1 MSVSDT
7 LLAGLNPRQL
17 EAVTAPEKSI
27 LILAGA
33 GSGKT
38 RVLTTRIA
46 YLLREKMTSTSEIL
60 AVTFTNKAA
69 KEMLTRLEAMLPY
82 DLRYMWVG
90 TFHGLCNRILR
101 RHAEE
106 ANLPKTF
113 QILDSSDQLSLV
125 KRVLKELN
133 LDPEKVDPKYVV
145 NVINWSKEHGLRS
158 GHLTDDDAD
167 RETRNI
173 YAVYEQTCQRE
184 GVVDF
189 AELLLRCYELL
200 ERNEVIRAHYQE
212 RFRHIL
218 VDEFQDTNIL
228 QYRWL
233 QLLSGCG
240 RGPHGLSKNAVFA
253 VGDDDQSIYAFRG
266 ANVGNMADF
275 LRDYAV
281 AEPIR
286 LVQNYRSTGVI
297 LDAANALIAH
307 NSGRL
312 GKELWTSGVRGRR
325 IVVKEL
331 EDDRAEAEWVGYQV
345 KAERERSRTWRD
357 FAILYRTNAQSR
369 AIETAFAG
377 FGIPFRVYGGQRF
390 FERAEVKHVLAY
402 LRLLDNPSDDTSFLR
417 VVNFPA
423 RGIGP
428 KTIETLTIAAR
439 AKGFSLWGAI
449 CDETIPKPPKLMA
462 FASLVQAMRDKTAQ
476 AGLSLVDTIKLVLN
490 GSGLRAHY
498 ETEKDGEDRI
508 ANMEETMA
516 AALGYLKNEE
526 IPEDQPA
533 MSVYNDE
540 SPTPLQ
546 GFLTQATLEAGDKN
560 EGNDVDAVQIMTV
573 HAAKGLEFPYVYI
586 IGAEEGIFPHF
597 SAINGD
603 KNGRGG
609 LDEERRLMYV
619 AITRAKESLVITHA
633 QSRFMHGDHYSNK
646 LSSFVDEIPEEL
658 LDVRE
663 LEEGSG
669 RSRFR
674 DRDEDGWERPS
685 FGGSRRSNAY
695 GSGRSGGSSSY
706 GSGGYGRSS
715 SYGRSDAGEARAAY
729 GASRKTLSGA
739 RVGFKDE
746 PVLKR
751 AAERSAAEAGWHPGE
766 LLRHDVFGEGTVL
779 SVTGT
784 GSQAR
789 IRIRFSTRGE
799 KELLLAIAGP
809 KLHRLD

>member
-1 MSVSDT
+1 M
-7 LLAGLNPRQL
+7 
-17 EAVTAPEKSI
+17 
-27 LILAGA
+27 
-33 GSGKT
+33 
-38 RVLTTRIA
+38 
-46 YLLREKMTSTSEIL
+46 
-60 AVTFTNKAA
+60 
-69 KEMLTRLEAMLPY
+69 
-82 DLRYMWVG
+82 
-90 TFHGLCNRILR
+90 
-101 RHAEE
+101 
-106 ANLPKTF
+106 
-113 QILDSSDQLSLV
+113 
-125 KRVLKELN
+125 
-133 LDPEKVDPKYVV
+133 
-145 NVINWSKEHGLRS
+145 
-158 GHLTDDDAD
+158 
-167 RETRNI
+167 
-173 YAVYEQTCQRE
+173 
-184 GVVDF
+184 
-189 AELLLRCYELL
+189 
-200 ERNEVIRAHYQE
+200 
-212 RFRHIL
+212 
-218 VDEFQDTNIL
+218 
-228 QYRWL
+228 
-233 QLLSGCG
+233 
-240 RGPHGLSKNAVFA
+240 
-253 VGDDDQSIYAFRG
+253 
-266 ANVGNMADF
+266 
-275 LRDYAV
+275 
-281 AEPIR
+281 
-286 LVQNYRSTGVI
+286 
-297 LDAANALIAH
+297 
-307 NSGRL
+307 
-312 GKELWTSGVRGRR
+312 
-325 IVVKEL
+325 
-331 EDDRAEAEWVGYQV
+331 
-345 KAERERSRTWRD
+345 
-357 FAILYRTNAQSR
+357 
-369 AIETAFAG
+369 
-377 FGIPFRVYGGQRF
+377 
-390 FERAEVKHVLAY
+390 
-402 LRLLDNPSDDTSFLR
+402 R

-490 GSGLRAHY
+490 GSGLRSHY

-597 SAINGD
+597 SALNGE
-603 KNGRGG
+603 KNDRGG

-619 AITRAKESLVITHA
+619 AITRAKESLVITHT

-658 LDVRE
+658 LDLRK
-663 LEEGSG
+663 LEEDSG
-669 RSRFR
+669 WGRYR
-674 DRDEDGWERPS
+674 DRDEDRWERPS
-685 FGGSRRSNAY
+685 FGGSRRT
-695 GSGRSGGSSSY
+695 SY
-706 GSGGYGRSS
+706 GSNTHGRNS
-715 SYGRSDAGEARAAY
+715 SYGRGSNAGEARAAY

-809 KLHRLD
+809 KLHRLN